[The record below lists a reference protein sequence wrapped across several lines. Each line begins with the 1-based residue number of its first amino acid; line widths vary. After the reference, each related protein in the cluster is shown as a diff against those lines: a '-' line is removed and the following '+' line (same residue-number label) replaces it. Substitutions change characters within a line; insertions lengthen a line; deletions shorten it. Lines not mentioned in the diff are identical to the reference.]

1 MEIDRRSFLAALSA
15 SVAGAFYPRD
25 ASAAQDKPL
34 YVSARMAA
42 DKSASVAVFSLD
54 GEMLF
59 ATSLPDRGHDIAV
72 RPLSSDLVVFAR
84 RPGDWAAIIDR
95 RSGAVARVVT
105 SPNGRHFYGH
115 GVFTPDGNL
124 LYATE
129 NLIATGEGVLGIY
142 DAQAGYRRVG
152 EMPSFGIGP
161 HDIAL
166 LPDRH
171 RMVVANGGI
180 RTNPQTGRE
189 MLNKDQMEPS
199 LALIDAKAGTEL
211 LRVDL
216 GQALRGLSIRHL
228 AVAAQGDTIFG
239 CQFAGDPSD
248 MPALVGVMNPAG
260 KTRFLSMPE
269 DDLAAFQNY
278 VGSVALDASG
288 KIAAATSPVGN
299 TIGFWEWESGRYLGR
314 RRMSDVCGV
323 ASGGTEGVFLA
334 TSGNAGIR
342 LAPVESKALA
352 PLSGSELDRWIWDN
366 HVRLLPT

>member
-15 SVAGAFYPRD
+15 SVAGAFYPGH
-25 ASAAQDKPL
+25 AFAAQGKPL
-34 YVSARMAA
+34 YVSACMAT

-59 ATSLPDRGHDIAV
+59 ATALPDRGHDIAV

-84 RPGDWAAIIDR
+84 RPGDWAAIVDR

-105 SPNGRHFYGH
+105 SPEGRHFYGH
-115 GVFTPDGNL
+115 GVFTPDGKL

-129 NLIATGEGVLGIY
+129 NLVATGEGVLGIY

-152 EMPSFGIGP
+152 EMPSFGTGP

-166 LPDRH
+166 LPDRR

-199 LALIDAKAGTEL
+199 LAVVDPHAGTEL

-216 GQALRGLSIRHL
+216 GLGLRGLSIRHL
-228 AVAAQGDTIFG
+228 AVAARGDTIFG
-239 CQFAGDPSD
+239 CQFAGDPAD
-248 MPALVGVMNPAG
+248 MPALVGVMNPEG

-269 DDLAAFQNY
+269 DDLAAFENY
-278 VGSVALDASG
+278 VGSVALDGSG
-288 KIAAATSPVGN
+288 KIAAATSPLGN
-299 TIGFWEWESGRYLGR
+299 IIAFWEWESGLYLGR
-314 RRMSDVCGV
+314 RRMADVCGI
-323 ASGGTEGVFLA
+323 AQDGTDGVFLA
-334 TSGNAGIR
+334 TSGNGGVR
-342 LAPVESKALA
+342 LAPVDGVALA
-352 PLSGSELDRWIWDN
+352 PLHGSELDRWVWDN
-366 HVRLLPT
+366 HVRPLPT